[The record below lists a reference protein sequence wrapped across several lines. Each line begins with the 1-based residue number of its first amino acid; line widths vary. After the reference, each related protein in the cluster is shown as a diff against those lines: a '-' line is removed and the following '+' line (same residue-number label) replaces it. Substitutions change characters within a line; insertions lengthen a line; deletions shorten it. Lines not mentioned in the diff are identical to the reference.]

1 MGRALPNRVVTTNP
15 VRSSLLRRS
24 QDTEREAAKSR
35 AVQKVEGG
43 AEVEVAIVVTSS
55 SEGTTWQTELL
66 QIAALSKLSN
76 TGK

>member
-1 MGRALPNRVVTTNP
+1 MITTNP
-15 VRSSLLRRS
+15 VRSSLLRS

>member
-1 MGRALPNRVVTTNP
+1 MITTNP
-15 VRSSLLRRS
+15 VRSSLLRS

-35 AVQKVEGG
+35 EVQKVEGG

>member
-1 MGRALPNRVVTTNP
+1 MTTNP
-15 VRSSLLRRS
+15 VRASLLRRS

-43 AEVEVAIVVTSS
+43 AEVGVAIGVTRS

-76 TGK
+76 TEK

>member
-1 MGRALPNRVVTTNP
+1 MGRALPNRVMTTNP
-15 VRSSLLRRS
+15 VRASLLRRS

-43 AEVEVAIVVTSS
+43 AEVEVAVIVTSS